1 MKLTYHQ
8 IEFILTN
15 PATKSLLDKVTG
27 VFGLKLSRAISKLS
41 EEMKPFNA
49 AIKRIQ
55 DGYAVKNEDGTMKTI
70 KLNETMEII
79 DFGENQEIASREI
92 TELRLE
98 EIEVNI
104 EPIDYDPE
112 NEKNK
117 DITGAEIL
125 AVLPL
130 IKE

>member
-8 IEFILTN
+8 IELILTN
-15 PATKSLLDKVTG
+15 PTTKSLLDKVTG
-27 VFGLKLSRAISKLS
+27 AFGLKLSRAISKLS
-41 EEMKPFNA
+41 EEARPFSHS
-49 AIKRIQ
+49 IKKIQ
-55 DGYAVKNEDGTMKTI
+55 DEYAVKNEDGTMKTI
-70 KLNETMEII
+70 KLNETMGII
-79 DFGENQEIASREI
+79 DFGENQEIASKEI

-125 AVLPL
+125 SVLPL